1 MTKRNKCVVAL
12 IGAGLFAAA
21 PLAQADSTDGLLAR
35 IGKFQLDNGETKTVK
50 RGSATKAYRV
60 CMDEGRGAVPLK
72 VMYEDQSVIVE
83 PGECRLIEAAK
94 IRLAGAARLPAG
106 MTLIGSFDSSPV
118 KTYKTDVSVAQAT
131 PLP

>member
-1 MTKRNKCVVAL
+1 MTKRNICVVAL

-21 PLAQADSTDGLLAR
+21 PVAQADTTDGLLAR

-50 RGSATKAYRV
+50 RGSATRAYRV

-72 VMYEDQSVIVE
+72 VTYEGKEAIVE

-94 IRLAGAARLPAG
+94 IRLASAARLPAG
-106 MTLIGSFDSSPV
+106 MTLIGSFESGRV
-118 KTYKTDVSVAQAT
+118 KSYKTDVSVAQAT
-131 PLP
+131 PIP